1 MGKKLLVLGAGL
13 LQIPTIRCAKKMGLD
28 VLVADMNPDA
38 IGFKESGI
46 KKFVVSTTD
55 TAGILDVAR
64 RENIDGIL
72 TAASD
77 VPMPTVAAV
86 CEELGLHGVSRKC
99 ALQCTNKAEMRE
111 ALEIAGVPIP
121 KFAVVRS
128 AEDAI
133 NVGKYFEGKV
143 VVKASDNSGNR
154 GISMVDDCRNS
165 YELQN
170 AFNYALVISHDK
182 RVLIEEYMNG
192 EEFSV
197 EGISIN
203 GVYHA
208 IQVTDK
214 ITNGSPY
221 FVEMGHTQPS
231 VQPHEIINSIIKIA
245 GDAAKALGIANGPSH
260 AEIKL
265 TSEGPKIVEVGARL
279 GGGCITSHL
288 VPLSTGVSMVKAAI
302 QNSIGESPDI
312 EHKFSKGA
320 AIRFFDSHKGTI
332 TAFENV
338 ESALSMPGVIEIS
351 FFKNVGEDIGE
362 LKTGLDR
369 VGYVIA
375 QGEDREDAV
384 KKCVAALKRVEIK
397 LT

>member
-1 MGKKLLVLGAGL
+1 
-13 LQIPTIRCAKKMGLD
+13 
-28 VLVADMNPDA
+28 
-38 IGFKESGI
+38 
-46 KKFVVSTTD
+46 
-55 TAGILDVAR
+55 
-64 RENIDGIL
+64 
-72 TAASD
+72 
-77 VPMPTVAAV
+77 
-86 CEELGLHGVSRKC
+86 
-99 ALQCTNKAEMRE
+99 MRE

-170 AFNYALVISHDK
+170 AFNYALDNSHDK

-208 IQVTDK
+208 
-214 ITNGSPY
+214 
-221 FVEMGHTQPS
+221 
-231 VQPHEIINSIIKIA
+231 IIKIA

>member
-72 TAASD
+72 TA
-77 VPMPTVAAV
+77 
-86 CEELGLHGVSRKC
+86 SRKC

-170 AFNYALVISHDK
+170 AFNYALDNSHDK

-208 IQVTDK
+208 
-214 ITNGSPY
+214 
-221 FVEMGHTQPS
+221 
-231 VQPHEIINSIIKIA
+231 IIKIA